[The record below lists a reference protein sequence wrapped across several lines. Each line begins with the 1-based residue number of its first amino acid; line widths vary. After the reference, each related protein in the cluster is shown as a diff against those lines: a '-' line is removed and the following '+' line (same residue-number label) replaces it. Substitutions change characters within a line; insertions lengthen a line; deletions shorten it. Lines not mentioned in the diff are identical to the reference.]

1 LSRNDYFGD
10 WQTPPSYPYGLLQR
24 DVIIAALGATVALRR
39 QRSHVRIVSGAPLR
53 NTLLM
58 PKLAVLP
65 MQAAELHPLTAR
77 SHNLNV
83 LR

>member
-1 LSRNDYFGD
+1 VPIFIGR
-10 WQTPPSYPYGLLQR
+10 
-24 DVIIAALGATVALRR
+24 
-39 QRSHVRIVSGAPLR
+39 GAPFP
-53 NTLLM
+53 NTPLTL
-58 PKLAVLP
+58 KLAVLP